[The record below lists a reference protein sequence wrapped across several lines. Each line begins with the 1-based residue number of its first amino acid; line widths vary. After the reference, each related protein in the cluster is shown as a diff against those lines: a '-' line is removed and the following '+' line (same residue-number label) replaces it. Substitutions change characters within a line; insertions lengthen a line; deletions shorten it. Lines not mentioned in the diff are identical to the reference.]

1 MTQKIESL
9 LKGVNLIKKT
19 KSSNAPERVSK
30 LSLHFIFEE
39 AGKLGRLI

>member
-9 LKGVNLIKKT
+9 IKGVSLIKKT

-30 LSLHFIFEE
+30 LSHFIFEE
-39 AGKLGRLI
+39 TEKLGKLI